1 MARTAPDLQGDALT
15 RQLPDIARATNA
27 NRILR
32 GAVRR
37 GSDGLVLDLAW
48 SEPGGTIEDIHIAAN
63 GRDAAALFGAYETSL
78 QNALASIDMRAGAPP
93 PLAPLSTEAFGRGL
107 VALDARQY
115 DVAAKELASATAT
128 APAGALATMRLLDAQ
143 ENAREDLPA
152 QNTREDAVKR
162 FATDPN
168 PTARELY
175 ARALSGSGEAEKS
188 AASLAAAVK
197 DFPHDPALALLYAQT
212 LDENGN
218 GTEAMAVLQR
228 AVESDDEDARA
239 WFLLGR
245 TAIQQ
250 AQAGRGVDDY
260 LLHALVLN
268 VRSGNAAAEAETRN
282 AMGIGYEHVGKLDA
296 SAEAYTAP
304 PQSRK
309 NSATSARWRRRCAI
323 SRSCRPSWASARRP
337 SRRSIAPRDC
347 SRRSAIRP
355 ASPIC
360 TTTAASSP
368 RSAAISR
375 PRSRAYK
382 ESLAIR
388 RRIDDPTLIAESLD
402 NVGFSSYQLGNFDD
416 ALVYWQQALDLY
428 RKVDD
433 KRGTL
438 HVEQSIGLLDIAQGH
453 FAVAQERLQ
462 ASLGKAEDAQ
472 LPEEV
477 AAAQITLADLYL
489 LEGRFTDAV
498 GAADRAQ
505 QFFSRRSDERGE
517 IETNLAKARIA
528 LALGDGDAADKAL
541 AAIPS
546 DRINSEQRAGYLLA
560 AARRAALAGDIASAR
575 AKLDDASKAADASH
589 SGTLD
594 FRIKLEQARTAL
606 AAGDRAAAD
615 ALLSALG
622 TRTTQLGQVPFRLE
636 WLELEIAAS
645 LRSDRKADAA
655 SRYREALGAAE
666 GHGTLRE
673 RGRAARARRARA
685 AARRRRSIG
694 RARGSRRGARAGA
707 RGCAAGFEA
716 DPASGDRSTPETGYR
731 RCRMIPRS
739 APCCARRS
747 TTCCSSSAS

>member
-15 RQLPDIARATNA
+15 RQLPDIALATNA

-37 GSDGLVLDLAW
+37 GSDGLVLDLTW
-48 SEPGGTIEDIHIAAN
+48 SEPGGAIEDIHIAAN
-63 GRDAAALFGAYETSL
+63 GRDPAALFGAYETSL
-78 QNALASIDMRAGAPP
+78 QNALASIDMHAGAPP

-107 VALDARQY
+107 VALDSRQY
-115 DVAAKELASATAT
+115 DVAAKELASATAA

-152 QNTREDAVKR
+152 QNTREDAIKR

-175 ARALSGSGEAEKS
+175 ARALSRSGEAEKS
-188 AASLAAAVK
+188 AASLAAAVE

-218 GTEAMAVLQR
+218 GTEALTVLQR

-296 SAEAYTAP
+296 SAEAYTA
-304 PQSRK
+304 
-309 NSATSARWRRRCAI
+309 AAAI
-323 SRSCRPSWASARRP
+323 QEKLGDKRALAKTLRNLAIVRAVMGQRETAEQTLNRAKGMLEEIGDQA
-337 SRRSIAPRDC
+337 SIADLHNDRGVVAEERGDF
-347 SRRSAIRP
+347 
-355 ASPIC
+355 
-360 TTTAASSP
+360 AA
-368 RSAAISR
+368 ALA
-375 PRSRAYK
+375 AYK

-453 FAVAQERLQ
+453 FSVAQERLQ

-489 LEGRFTDAV
+489 LEGRFTDAL

-560 AARRAALAGDIASAR
+560 AARRAALAGDVASAR

-655 SRYREALGAAE
+655 SRYREVLGLLKDTGRYANAAVLHELGARA
-666 GHGTLRE
+666 LQAR
-673 RGRAARARRARA
+673 RGR
-685 AARRRRSIG
+685 STG

-707 RGCAAGFEA
+707 CGCAAGFEGG
-716 DPASGDRSTPETGYR
+716 PASGDRSTPETGYR

-747 TTCCSSSAS
+747 TTCCCSSAS